1 MTVNRSNEQRKT
13 ATRTLKP
20 SEVRSFYDQFG
31 KKQDSQSFYEDPAIE
46 DLTAHATLTEV
57 EKVFEFGCGTGR
69 LAARLLTGHLPASA
83 AYLGCDVSQ
92 TMVRLAKERLAI
104 FTGRALVVQSDGG
117 MHFPL
122 ADQSVNRVI
131 STYVLDLLS
140 EKDIIGFL
148 GEAHRVLDAGGKV
161 CLVSLT
167 EGITIPSRV
176 VSRTW
181 AAIFRLRP
189 SLVGGCRPIRLKP
202 YILSGSWELE
212 YQEVVVAYGVPSE
225 VLVAQAREPS

>member
-83 AYLGCDVSQ
+83 AYLGCDV
-92 TMVRLAKERLAI
+92 
-104 FTGRALVVQSDGG
+104 RAG
-117 MHFPL
+117 
-122 ADQSVNRVI
+122 
-131 STYVLDLLS
+131 
-140 EKDIIGFL
+140 
-148 GEAHRVLDAGGKV
+148 
-161 CLVSLT
+161 
-167 EGITIPSRV
+167 
-176 VSRTW
+176 
-181 AAIFRLRP
+181 
-189 SLVGGCRPIRLKP
+189 
-202 YILSGSWELE
+202 
-212 YQEVVVAYGVPSE
+212 
-225 VLVAQAREPS
+225 